1 MRCIVCAKVASE
13 GVDSSS
19 HAVAVDAALA
29 VLEGLEAQSEV
40 RESTQ
45 WQKLDECSM

>member
-1 MRCIVCAKVASE
+1 MASE
-13 GVDSSS
+13 GVGSNT

-40 RESTQ
+40 RGTMQ
-45 WQKLDECSM
+45 